1 MKYLKEFCYILFFL
15 LLGFVAKKLTGLPI
29 PEPVFGMIF
38 LFIALCCKFLKV
50 DDIGQTS
57 DFLTSILAFTFT
69 PLGVALMVQF
79 DVIKDN
85 SVKILIVMTISCIIT
100 MAVTAKVVELVQK
113 VRK

>member
-1 MKYLKEFCYILFFL
+1 MKYLKEFCYLLFFL
-15 LLGFVAKKLTGLPI
+15 LLGFVAKKITGLPI

-38 LFIALCCKFLKV
+38 LFIALVFKFLKV
-50 DDIGQTS
+50 DDISATS

-69 PLGVALMVQF
+69 PLGVGLMVQF
-79 DVIKDN
+79 DVIRDN
-85 SVKILIVMTISCIIT
+85 ALKILLVMIISCLIT

>member
-1 MKYLKEFCYILFFL
+1 M
-15 LLGFVAKKLTGLPI
+15 LGFIAKKLTGLPI

-85 SVKILIVMTISCIIT
+85 AVKILIVMTISCIIT

>member
-1 MKYLKEFCYILFFL
+1 MKYVKEFCYLIFFL

-38 LFIALCCKFLKV
+38 LFVALLFKIVKV
-50 DDIGQTS
+50 EDVGETS

-69 PLGVALMVQF
+69 PLGVGLMVQF

-85 SVKILIVMTISCIIT
+85 TIQILVVMTISCLIT
-100 MAVTAKVVELVQK
+100 MAITAKIVEIVQK